1 VFGFHKPR
9 KWYVNDSLLLW
20 IEKNDFCIE
29 RKASLISFFDLSLP
43 IYYGEQLPL
52 WTSFNIPAKPALEV
66 AIDQNSDRYLHIPLK
81 FSLTA
86 FKSQTDRQHWTVG
99 WSSKADIFHA
109 TKISRACK
117 VDRAPNNSRALRLI
131 QIYDFIS
138 LQCLAYCFA
147 DSIFVKSV
155 WLCIAQGP
163 A

>member
-1 VFGFHKPR
+1 M
-9 KWYVNDSLLLW
+9 
-20 IEKNDFCIE
+20 
-29 RKASLISFFDLSLP
+29 ISFFDLSLP

-117 VDRAPNNSRALRLI
+117 VDRAPNNSRAPVRLI

-138 LQCLAYCFA
+138 LNAWVTNHWRIKEELFFSAYPKGYVNRNCFTPW
-147 DSIFVKSV
+147 VCV
-155 WLCIAQGP
+155 L
-163 A
+163 